1 MIVDSVS
8 DLRHVLLGSDACEDG
23 FRFARCVKNL
33 S

>member
-8 DLRHVLLGSDACEDG
+8 DLRHASLGSDAWQDG
-23 FRFARCVKNL
+23 FRFKRCVKNL